1 MLTGTF
7 KVIPDSA
14 GAGNIVYRLRVKNSS
29 KATCGVTGLP
39 ALTLLDAAGREAAD
53 ERAVQRHAR
62 NAQRGPRPLKPGAT
76 ATLTARFSPDVP
88 GPGEPVSGR
97 ACERT
102 AYKLRVAPSGGGSVV
117 VPISPADAGLR
128 ARRVADHRLHRG

>member
-7 KVIPDSA
+7 KVIPDSP

-29 KATCGVTGLP
+29 KATCGVTGIP
-39 ALTLLDAAGREAAD
+39 GLTLLDAAGKKLPT
-53 ERAVQRHAR
+53 HAR
-62 NAQRGPRPLKPGAT
+62 FSGMPGTLSAVLVTLKPGAT

-117 VPISPADAGLR
+117 VPITPATPVCEHGGLQIS
-128 ARRVADHRLHRG
+128 VFTHG